1 MMMSKKRIGII
12 LAVILLAITLI
23 VIVNIYNTSREDEI
37 SVFDRIERSWCAKF
51 ECCTDNSE
59 PILINNEIVLL
70 SNSIPALEKSDKDIG
85 EPLYRI
91 TFNCKEITV
100 RGIEIEVIVGKN
112 AISIDGVV
120 YSVPEGVLYKDV
132 IDLFKMKYKYFSG
145 K

>member
-1 MMMSKKRIGII
+1 MSKKRIGII
-12 LAVILLAITLI
+12 FAVILLIAVII
-23 VIVNIYNTSREDEI
+23 VIISMFKASRENEI
-37 SVFDRIERSWCAKF
+37 SVFDRIERSQCAKF

-59 PILINNEIVLL
+59 PILIINEIVLL
-70 SNSIPALEKSDKDIG
+70 SKSIPSIALERSDKDIG

-100 RGIEIEVIVGKN
+100 KGIEIEVIVGKN